1 MESTNINNKLDL
13 ITDSWKPRVIVE
25 LNGQHIK
32 ISKVKGEFVWHDHKN
47 EDELFIIL
55 KGTLQMNFRDKIV
68 EVKEGEMIMVPR
80 GIEHKPIA
88 HEEVWMM
95 LFEPKNIKPT
105 GEVESKLTVNDYEK
119 I

>member
-68 EVKEGEMIMVPR
+68 EVKEGEMIMINFTRLVRPD
-80 GIEHKPIA
+80 
-88 HEEVWMM
+88 
-95 LFEPKNIKPT
+95 NIKRALSWA
-105 GEVESKLTVNDYEK
+105 VQIAISLAHKWWRKYEK
-119 I
+119 